1 MEAVFYLPY
10 FCSMIELGNYNTLNV
25 ARSTSVG
32 VFLDDGEGTEVL
44 LPNKYVPKEIQQND
58 SLKVFCYLDHQERP
72 IATTLEPQVL
82 RNGFGYLK
90 AVEVNHI
97 GAFMDWGLEKHL
109 FVPFREQHVKMVP
122 GRYYM
127 VHCYLD
133 EKSFRLVG
141 SNKLDRFF
149 KKDIEAFTYNEKV
162 PIQFTRKTQLGWEV
176 VVANAYKGLVFFDAI
191 FREVEPGLKLQGYIK
206 KVRDDNK
213 LDISLQPQGT
223 KMLNNAAS
231 LIYEILLAHNGF
243 LPYHD
248 KSAPEE
254 IMSKFK
260 LSKKAFKKGIGIL
273 YKERKIRLEK
283 DGIYAVR

>member
-1 MEAVFYLPY
+1 
-10 FCSMIELGNYNTLNV
+10 MIALGDYNTLHV

-44 LPNKYVPKEIQQND
+44 LPNKYVPNGIQPND
-58 SLKVFCYLDHQERP
+58 TLKVFCYLDHQERP
-72 IATTLEPQVL
+72 IATTLAPYII

-90 AVEVNHI
+90 AVEVNAI

-109 FVPFREQHVKMVP
+109 FVPFREQHVKMRA
-122 GRYYM
+122 GNHYM

-141 SNKLDRFF
+141 SSKLDRFF
-149 KKDIEAFTYNEKV
+149 QKDTGALKYNEEV
-162 PIQFTRKTQLGWEV
+162 MVQFIRPTPLGWEV
-176 VVANAYKGLVFFDAI
+176 VVADAYKGLVFFDAI
-191 FREVEPGLKLQGYIK
+191 FREVEPGLKLPAYIK

-213 LDISLQPQGT
+213 LDISLQPLGT
-223 KMLNNAAS
+223 KMLNNTAVT
-231 LIYEILLAHNGF
+231 IYEMLLANNGF

-248 KSAPEE
+248 KSTPEE

-260 LSKKAFKKGIGIL
+260 LSKKAFKKGIGVL
-273 YKERKIRLEK
+273 YKERKIVLKK
-283 DGIYAVR
+283 DGIYSTE